1 MVEVKIGYW
10 TDGPNWI
17 LIWSGN
23 RNEMQYCSRKQNH
36 NASRVK
42 RSMHFASLM
51 LTLIKFRSYLSI
63 YNTVNGF
70 ISSLRNDETFYA
82 LIKQSPTVG
91 SHDWESPCAW
101 RKIHRNC
108 MVGGTLECWKSRYRY
123 FCMKMNQCRPCSY
136 LYHPSRVG
144 TASGHCCLLPGE
156 GESSSTIYLQI
167 IST

>member
-51 LTLIKFRSYLSI
+51 LTLIKIIYLSTTRSMVL
-63 YNTVNGF
+63 YHL
-70 ISSLRNDETFYA
+70 SEMMRHFYA
-82 LIKQSPTVG
+82 GIKQSPTVG